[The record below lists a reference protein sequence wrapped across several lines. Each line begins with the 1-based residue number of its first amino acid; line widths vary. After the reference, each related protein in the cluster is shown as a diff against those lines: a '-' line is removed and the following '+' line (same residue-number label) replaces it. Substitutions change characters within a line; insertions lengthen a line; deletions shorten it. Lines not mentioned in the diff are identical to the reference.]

1 MQADDA
7 RGETMSDKQRH
18 LHPSRVNHKRPKWL
32 EELSSPEMEEYI
44 RKEAER
50 IRNSPEPVPT
60 LEEVRAILDRA
71 LGDRTTADLID
82 EIRGKPF
89 PDRSLDSSE
98 CT

>member
-1 MQADDA
+1 MAV
-7 RGETMSDKQRH
+7 DKNH
-18 LHPSRVNHKRPKWL
+18 KHPSRVNHKRPKWL

>member
-1 MQADDA
+1 
-7 RGETMSDKQRH
+7 MSDEQRH

>member
-1 MQADDA
+1 MTADN
-7 RGETMSDKQRH
+7 RH
-18 LHPSRVNHKRPKWL
+18 LHPSRVNHKRPKCL

-44 RKEAER
+44 RKMVEEARER
-50 IRNSPEPVPT
+50 PAPS

-89 PDRSLDSSE
+89 PDRTSDSS
-98 CT
+98 